1 MATRFGW
8 TRVGSDE
15 DVSLLLLSLA
25 ILRIR
30 ATKFRGVD
38 VDGWF
43 EADAGGS
50 ALIGEIAAADGVN
63 GD

>member
-1 MATRFGW
+1 M
-8 TRVGSDE
+8 
-15 DVSLLLLSLA
+15 SLLLLSLA